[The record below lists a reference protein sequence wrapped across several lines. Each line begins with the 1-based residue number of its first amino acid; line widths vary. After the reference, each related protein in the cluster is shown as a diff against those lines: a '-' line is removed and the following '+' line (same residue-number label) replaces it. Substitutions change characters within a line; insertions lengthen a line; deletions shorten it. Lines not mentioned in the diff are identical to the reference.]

1 MLDGW
6 YCRSI
11 ANEAAAAEE
20 EERAQEESKLKKQYK
35 FLKGKLKHLLYE
47 NECFQDAL
55 RSAQKRLL
63 AVTRDRTF
71 LMDRLLLY
79 EKVENTTSDSE
90 DTDSSEEEF
99 VRIEPSKKRKIDQVI
114 GHHSNGPLSSNIT
127 KMITPAKKKRPPPAK
142 QPRSL
147 VTHQTIHVASSA
159 ASNINILSDGH
170 MTPEEVERHLQS
182 RQSFMELERAPPTVP
197 TEMFSNEP
205 SLDSE
210 SNDIGELET
219 SPSNIGEEL
228 SIDMIA
234 DI

>member
-1 MLDGW
+1 MLEGW

-20 EERAQEESKLKKQYK
+20 EERLQEESKLRTQYK

-47 NECFQDAL
+47 NECFQQAL

-63 AVTRDRTF
+63 SITRDRSF
-71 LMDRLLLY
+71 LLDRLLLY
-79 EKVENTTSDSE
+79 EKTDNSSTESDE
-90 DTDSSEEEF
+90 TDSSDEESIKMETA
-99 VRIEPSKKRKIDQVI
+99 KKRRIDVSSTSQT
-114 GHHSNGPLSSNIT
+114 NGSYLSGGKSIAPT
-127 KMITPAKKKRPPPAK
+127 KKKKPNPVRQSK
-142 QPRSL
+142 
-147 VTHQTIHVASSA
+147 ASHNPQSMLQLPIN
-159 ASNINILSDGH
+159 ASNSSTGTLLDGH

-210 SNDIGELET
+210 SNDLVELET
-219 SPSNIGEEL
+219 SPSNMGEEL
-228 SIDMIA
+228 SIDMIQE
-234 DI
+234 